1 MMNLERGSESES
13 DQQNSAPLILAP
25 SRLSEHATSEGGALN
40 EADPESTHGK
50 NDEAVMRGLSILEE
64 MSSGLSPTE
73 MRSLSQSLLKLADA
87 MDQDWSPASSRT
99 RYHWVTRA
107 GRIERNAIEL
117 AKTAIRIQELGRRR
131 ERYIP
136 AEMLGEPSWQMLLE
150 LFIQFAGGAKVS
162 TKSLCII
169 SGCPDTTALRQIDQL
184 EAAGL
189 AKRSQSQEDKRVT
202 LVELTRE
209 GVIAVGS
216 ALNDIES

>member
-1 MMNLERGSESES
+1 MNDLEQDGASNCEAQTARPFMLARSTASG
-13 DQQNSAPLILAP
+13 QSAP
-25 SRLSEHATSEGGALN
+25 
-40 EADPESTHGK
+40 EADGLNDQNTDVANRPDAGES
-50 NDEAVMRGLSILEE
+50 NRGFSILEDI
-64 MSSGLSPTE
+64 SLRLSPKE
-73 MRSLSQSLLKLADA
+73 MRGLSQSLLKLADA
-87 MDQDWSPASSRT
+87 MDQDWSPARSRSK
-99 RYHWVTRA
+99 YHWISQA

-189 AKRSQSQEDKRVT
+189 VQRSQSQEDKRVT
-202 LVELTRE
+202 LIELTRK

-216 ALNDIES
+216 TLKDLGD